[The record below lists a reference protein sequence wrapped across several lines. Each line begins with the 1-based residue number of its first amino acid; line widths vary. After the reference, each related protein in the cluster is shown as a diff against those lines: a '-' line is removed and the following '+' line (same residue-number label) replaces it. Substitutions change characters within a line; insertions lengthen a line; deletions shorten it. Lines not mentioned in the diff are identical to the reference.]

1 MPDYQ
6 YLIVGGGMT
15 AAAAVKAIGEA
26 DSAGSIGLI
35 GNEEDKPYKRP
46 PLTKQLW
53 KGKPLDSIWLGADEA
68 QARLHLGRI
77 VKTLD
82 LANKKVTDDQGT
94 VYGYEKL
101 LLATGGTPRRFP
113 FGGDD
118 ILYYRYLSD
127 YRHLRE
133 LADKQQHFTVIGS
146 GFIGSEIAAALAMNG
161 KQVTMIYLE
170 NMIGERLYP
179 ADLAEYVTD
188 YYRQKGVQLYP
199 GEEIAGLSKS
209 GDQFTVRTKSGKS
222 VTSDAVIAGLGILP
236 NVDLAEAAGLRV
248 DNGIIVDEYLRTS
261 TPDVYAAGDV
271 ASFFNPAL
279 NRRMR
284 VEHEDNANMMG
295 KMAGQNMAGQA
306 TRYDYLPYYYSDLFE
321 LGYEAI
327 GELDSRHEIV
337 PDWEKLYEKGVIYY
351 LKEGRIRGVLLWNVW
366 DQVPAA
372 RKLIADEGP
381 FNADNVI
388 GAIPMG

>member
-15 AAAAVKAIGEA
+15 AAAAVKAIREA

-68 QARLHLGRI
+68 TLHLGRT

-94 VYGYEKL
+94 VYGYDKL

-133 LADKQQHFTVIGS
+133 LADKHQHFTVIGS

-170 NMIGERLYP
+170 NMIGERMYP
-179 ADLAEYVTD
+179 ADLADYVSD

-236 NVDLAEAAGLRV
+236 NTELAEAAGLRV

-261 TPDVYAAGDV
+261 APDVYAAGDV

-284 VEHEDNANMMG
+284 VEHEDNANTMG
-295 KMAGQNMAGQA
+295 KMAGQNMAGQE

-337 PDWEKLYEKGVIYY
+337 TDWEKLYEKGVIYY

-372 RKLIADEGP
+372 RKLIGDEGP